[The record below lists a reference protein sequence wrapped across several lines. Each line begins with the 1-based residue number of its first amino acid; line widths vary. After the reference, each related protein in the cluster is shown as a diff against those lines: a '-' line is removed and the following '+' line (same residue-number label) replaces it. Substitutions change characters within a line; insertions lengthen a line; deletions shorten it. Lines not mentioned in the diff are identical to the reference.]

1 MPQVSCFGIGLKMNR
16 AYRRVLVHHE
26 LVDLAVLGF
35 DFLLD
40 IFLEVKVPVGLIFA
54 AIAVVS

>member
-1 MPQVSCFGIGLKMNR
+1 MNR

>member
-1 MPQVSCFGIGLKMNR
+1 MVLGMNQ
-16 AYRRVLVHHE
+16 AYWRVLVHYE
-26 LVDLAVLGF
+26 LVYLAVFGF
-35 DFLLD
+35 NFLLD